1 MERLIHSDG
10 YLPAMYGRVITR
22 HHEILLNIHQ
32 QPIGFKPV
40 ACKDILLDQAQSQ
53 WPVSLT
59 YVTLALSVP
68 LRVYLRVVLFTSPLA
83 CILFPYLVRLP
94 MLRWP
99 SIIYFV
105 YLWHV
110 QLSGRK
116 HPSINSPLAN
126 RGLWVAT
133 RQNEV
138 NSSVDSLDSFCITV
152 VNCRRITFP
161 SISHLLDTR
170 RKKTGHVMTSQLT

>member
-1 MERLIHSDG
+1 M
-10 YLPAMYGRVITR
+10 A
-22 HHEILLNIHQ
+22 
-32 QPIGFKPV
+32 FKPV

-53 WPVSLT
+53 WTVSVT

-68 LRVYLRVVLFTSPLA
+68 LWVYLRVVLFTSPLA

-116 HPSINSPLAN
+116 HPGINSPLAN

-133 RQNEV
+133 QQNET
-138 NSSVDSLDSFCITV
+138 NSGVDSSDSFCITA
-152 VNCRRITFP
+152 VNCRRITFQ
-161 SISHLLDTR
+161 SSHIYYPMDTR
-170 RKKTGHVMTSQLT
+170 RKNPGRVPWHHS